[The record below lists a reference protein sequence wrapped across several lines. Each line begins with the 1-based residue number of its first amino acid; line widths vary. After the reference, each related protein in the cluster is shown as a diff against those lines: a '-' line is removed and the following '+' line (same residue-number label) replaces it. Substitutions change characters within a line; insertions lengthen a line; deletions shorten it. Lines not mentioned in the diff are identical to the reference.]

1 MFSVIIFFKE
11 SFLMGVFKDG
21 FLLSGRGGYP
31 PPLLVVR
38 PLKKTLFFMCVFPK
52 YVLSKNYVYSFTT
65 TQKENYEQRMIY
77 LTFITNS
84 SFAF

>member
-31 PPLLVVR
+31 PP
-38 PLKKTLFFMCVFPK
+38 PLSGPTTKKNTFFMCVFPK
-52 YVLSKNYVYSFTT
+52 YVLSKNYLYSFTT